1 MPEIKL
7 LALDLDGTLL
17 TAEKILAVDGV
28 ALLKQVY
35 RMGLYII
42 LATMRSPFEVR
53 SFCQE
58 LQIHDPLICANG
70 AWVLASP
77 DGPDWAYQTIP
88 LETAFRLA
96 HFAEANS
103 IELVTT
109 TGSITYYR
117 QRPGQSLGMFKPN
130 KKIVETNYDALVAEP
145 LRILVFETDQA
156 DKIGAFCRSEL
167 GDFCQSEVFLNPDGS
182 FQSLAISPRGAD
194 KCTGLKVVLNHL
206 KIPTEQVMAVGD
218 NYVDIPMFRLAG
230 LSVAMGNAPWEVK
243 QTARVI
249 APSNNEEGVAWAI
262 KKFILNKENVLC

>member
-17 TAEKILAVDGV
+17 TGEKILALEVVKFLKRAYRDGLRIV
-28 ALLKQVY
+28 
-35 RMGLYII
+35 
-42 LATMRSPFEVR
+42 LATMRSPFEVH

-58 LQIHDPLICANG
+58 LQIDDPLICANG
-70 AWVLASP
+70 AWVLASS

-88 LETAFRLA
+88 LEAAFRLA
-96 HFAEANS
+96 HFAEQNT

-109 TGSITYYR
+109 TGSTTYYR
-117 QRPGQSLGMFKPN
+117 RRSGQPLGLFKPN
-130 KKIVETNYDALVAEP
+130 KEVVETNYDALVAEP

-156 DKIGAFCRSEL
+156 DKIGAFCRSQL
-167 GDFCQSEVFLNPDGS
+167 GDVCQSEVFLNPDGS

-194 KCTGLKVVLNHL
+194 KSTGLKVVLDHL
-206 KIPTEQVMAVGD
+206 DIPTEQVMAVGD

-243 QTARVI
+243 QTARMI
-249 APSNNEEGVAWAI
+249 APSNNDEGVAWAL
-262 KKFILNKENVLC
+262 KKFILNQEDV